1 MIKIEGLTKV
11 YRSTDYEI
19 AALKG
24 IDLHIK
30 KGEFVAIMGES
41 GSGKSTL
48 LNCIGLMDSF
58 DSGSYVLN
66 GTDISQLD
74 KSHITEMRKNIISF
88 IFQNYELM
96 RNYTV
101 YENIEIPLLAK
112 NIKKK
117 QRRDI
122 ITDTAGKLGIEE
134 LLKKYPY
141 QISGGQQQRVAI
153 ARAIVSNNPVILA
166 DEPTGALDAKTSEE
180 LMNYILLLRDM
191 NKTIVMVTHDEKIA
205 AYSDRVI
212 QLYDGDTKSSQ
223 KY

>member
-11 YRSTDYEI
+11 YRGTDYEI
-19 AALKG
+19 VALKG

-74 KSHITEMRKNIISF
+74 KSTITEMRKNIISF

-122 ITDTAGKLGIEE
+122 ITDTAGKLKIEE

-166 DEPTGALDAKTSEE
+166 DEPTGALDSKTSEE

-191 NKTIVMVTHDEKIA
+191 NKTIVMVTHDERIA
-205 AYSDRVI
+205 AYSDRII

-223 KY
+223 KN